1 MSIRG
6 RFAQLIAAIGAGDER
21 VNELEPRHLRR
32 ERAREHHEATG
43 EPIWPAAE
51 RHENRDGS
59 REVQDVAPG
68 TPGAG
73 ASRRRTRWGGG

>member
-1 MSIRG
+1 MPLRD
-6 RFAQLIAAIGAGDER
+6 RLVRLIAAVTGTSARTED
-21 VNELEPRHLRR
+21 LEPRHVRR
-32 ERAREHHEATG
+32 ERARERHEATG